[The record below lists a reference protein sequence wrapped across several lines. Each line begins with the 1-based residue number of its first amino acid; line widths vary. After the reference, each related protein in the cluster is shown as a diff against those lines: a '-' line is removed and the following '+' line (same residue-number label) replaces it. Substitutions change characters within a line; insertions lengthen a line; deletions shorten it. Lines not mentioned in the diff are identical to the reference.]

1 MGHVII
7 RNIYE
12 EKYAKLLPFR
22 GCARFSSV
30 AENHNKPFL
39 QSPLLLL
46 CQTLPDPRYFDPFG
60 LSHVYLHGHINL
72 SQNELHLGKTSVV
85 LES

>member
-1 MGHVII
+1 MSLYG
-7 RNIYE
+7 IYE

-46 CQTLPDPRYFDPFG
+46 CQTLPDPRYFDPSA
-60 LSHVYLHGHINL
+60 SHMFTFMDTL
-72 SQNELHLGKTSVV
+72 TSRRMNYT
-85 LES
+85 LAKPL